1 MNTHQRKKRHSH
13 VMPSGKGQAL
23 AILAMSAVATGPMMG
38 QDSAPEVAAPRWW
51 KGNLHT
57 HSLWSDGDEFPEL
70 AIDWY
75 RRHGYHFLAMTDHN
89 ILPDEIRWLDVAPAE
104 ERGASLERVRDVM
117 GSRWV
122 ETRETGDTLQVRLRP
137 PSEIAPRFEKPN
149 RFLLVPGE
157 EISDSFEDK
166 QIHINGAN
174 LVETIPP
181 QGGGSVAEIIAN
193 DVIAVREQG
202 RSADRLVYAQVN
214 HPNFTWAVGAD
225 HLAGMPSVEPSG
237 PAFFEVYNG
246 HFLVH
251 NAGDSL
257 HPSTDRLWDL
267 ALTERLRSGAG
278 ILYGVGTD
286 DTHDYHMESPH
297 GGAQPG
303 RGWVVVRAD
312 TLSTEALI
320 RAMLGGD
327 FYASSGVELDSI
339 HGEDDE
345 LTIVIRPEAGV
356 TYTTRFIGTSVH
368 ADRPE
373 EIGIVFAEVEGPRAE
388 YRFLGDELY
397 VRAKVISSKVKAN
410 APVEGSGE
418 TEAAWVQP
426 VVPRGTAP

>member
-1 MNTHQRKKRHSH
+1 
-13 VMPSGKGQAL
+13 MPRGRGKLL
-23 AILAMSAVATGPMMG
+23 AILAMSAGTALPMPA
-38 QDSAPEVAAPRWW
+38 QEPPEGADLRWW

-89 ILPDEIRWLDVAPAE
+89 VLPDEVRWLDVAWVE
-104 ERGASLERVRDVM
+104 TRGASIERVREVM
-117 GSRWV
+117 GEDWV
-122 ETRETGDTLQVRLRP
+122 ETRETADTLQVRLRT
-137 PSEIAPRFEKPN
+137 PSEIAPRFEEPN
-149 RFLLVPGE
+149 RFLVVPGE
-157 EISDSFEDK
+157 EISDSFEGK
-166 QIHINGAN
+166 QIHVNGAN
-174 LVETIPP
+174 LVATIPP
-181 QGGGSVAEIIAN
+181 QGGASVSEVIAN

-202 RSADRLVYAQVN
+202 RASGRLVFAQIN
-214 HPNFTWAVGAD
+214 HPNFTWAVEAG
-225 HLAGMPSVEPSG
+225 HLAGMPAVDPAG

-267 ALTERLRSGAG
+267 ALTERLRRGAG

-286 DTHDYHMESPH
+286 DTHDYHGSGP
-297 GGAQPG
+297 GGARPG

-320 RAMLGGD
+320 RAMLAGD

-339 HGEDDE
+339 RVEGDR
-345 LTIVIRPEAGV
+345 LAITVRPAEGV
-356 TYTTRFIGTSVH
+356 TFRTRFIGTSVH
-368 ADRPE
+368 ADLPE
-373 EIGIVFAEVEGPRAE
+373 EVGVVLAEVEGPRAE

-397 VRAKVISSKVKAN
+397 VRAKVISSKEKEN
-410 APVEGSGE
+410 APVPGKVEY
-418 TEAAWVQP
+418 EAAWVQP
-426 VVPRGTAP
+426 VVR

>member
-1 MNTHQRKKRHSH
+1 MHRGR
-13 VMPSGKGQAL
+13 GKLL
-23 AILAMSAVATGPMMG
+23 AILAMSTGTAMPM
-38 QDSAPEVAAPRWW
+38 SAQEPAQEAAPRWW

-75 RRHGYHFLAMTDHN
+75 KSHGYHFLAMTDHN
-89 ILPDEIRWLDVAPAE
+89 IVPDEIRWIDAAWAE
-104 ERGASLERVRDVM
+104 SRGTSLARVREVM
-117 GSRWV
+117 GEGWV
-122 ETRETGDTLQVRLRP
+122 ETGEAGDSLQVRLRT
-137 PSEIAPRFEKPN
+137 PSEIAPRFEEPN

-166 QIHINGAN
+166 QIHVNGAN

-181 QGGGSVAEIIAN
+181 QGGSSVAEVIAN
-193 DVIAVREQG
+193 DVLAVREQG
-202 RSADRLVYAQVN
+202 RASGRLVFAQVN
-214 HPNFTWAVGAD
+214 HPNYMWAVED
-225 HLAGMPSVEPSG
+225 EHLAGMPAVDSTG

-257 HPSTDRLWDL
+257 NPSTDRLWDL
-267 ALTERLRSGAG
+267 ALTDRLRRVAG

-286 DTHDYHMESPH
+286 DTHDYHGSGP
-297 GGAQPG
+297 GGARPG

-320 RAMLGGD
+320 RAMRAGD

-339 HGEDDE
+339 QREDDG
-345 LTIVIRPEAGV
+345 LVVVIRPEAGV
-356 TYTTRFIGTSVH
+356 SYRTRFIGTSIY

-373 EIGIVFAEVEGPRAE
+373 EIGLVFLEVEGQRAE

-397 VRAKVISSKVKAN
+397 VRAKVISSKVKEN
-410 APVEGSGE
+410 APVEGE
-418 TEAAWVQP
+418 REVEAAWIQP
-426 VVPRGTAP
+426 VAPDPLARR

>member
-1 MNTHQRKKRHSH
+1 MMR
-13 VMPSGKGQAL
+13 VLM
-23 AILAMSAVATGPMMG
+23 ILAAAAPSVLSVAPGIAQEPVT
-38 QDSAPEVAAPRWW
+38 PRWW

-70 AIDWY
+70 AIEWY
-75 RRHGYHFLAMTDHN
+75 KSHGYNFLAMTDHN
-89 ILPDEIRWLDVAPAE
+89 VVPDEVRWMGVAEAE
-104 ERGASLERVRDVM
+104 ERGAGLERVRQVM
-117 GSRWV
+117 GEAWI
-122 ETRETGDTLQVRLRP
+122 ETRQVGDTLQVRLRT
-137 PSEIAPRFEKPN
+137 PSEIAPWFEEPG

-174 LVETIPP
+174 LVETILPR
-181 QGGGSVAEIIAN
+181 GGSSVAEVIAN
-193 DVIAVREQG
+193 DVTAIREQG
-202 RSADRLVYAQVN
+202 RTSGRLVFAQLN
-214 HPNFTWAVGAD
+214 HPNFTWAIEAG
-225 HLAGMPSVEPSG
+225 HLAGMPAVDPEG

-246 HFLVH
+246 HFLVR

-257 HPSTDRLWDL
+257 HPSTDGLWDL
-267 ALTERLRSGAG
+267 ALTDRLRRGAG

-320 RAMLGGD
+320 RAMLAGD

-339 HGEDDE
+339 RREEGR
-345 LTIVIRPEAGV
+345 LVVAIRPEAGV
-356 TYTTRFIGTSVH
+356 TYRTRFIGTSVH

-373 EIGIVFAEVEGPRAE
+373 EVGIVFAEVEGPRAE

-397 VRAKVISSKVKAN
+397 VRARVISSKPKEN
-410 APVEGSGE
+410 APLERDGEVE
-418 TEAAWVQP
+418 TAWVQP
-426 VVPRGTAP
+426 MIPEAGN